1 MQSKLP
7 KENYTMNKKKVIIYD
22 MFMVWF
28 MVGWT
33 LVMLAITLPIM
44 IPQTPELVVP
54 TIIVLSSIFVV
65 VIVLTLTIGPR
76 SVLTDETITFCFGIG
91 RLGIKQTYQVGAI
104 NRFVVEELNLTGRK
118 KGWRLTICANNTK
131 GAKLG
136 VGNYAFRQ
144 LMKRYPTIKVTIKKC
159 FDYQFALSRRTAKY
173 LVKHKKIAQFKC
185 KQLCERFWISKKYL
199 SNDTDSNLD
208 TDE

>member
-1 MQSKLP
+1 
-7 KENYTMNKKKVIIYD
+7 MNKKKVIIYD

-76 SVLTDETITFCFGIG
+76 SVLTDETITFCFGLG

-104 NRFVVEELNLTGRK
+104 NRFVVEELNLTGTK

-159 FDYQFALSRRTAKY
+159 FDYQFTISRRTAKY

>member
-1 MQSKLP
+1 
-7 KENYTMNKKKVIIYD
+7 MNKKKVIIYD
-22 MFMVWF
+22 MSMVWF

-44 IPQTPELVVP
+44 IPQLPKYVVP
-54 TIIVLSSIFVV
+54 TIVILSSILVIS
-65 VIVLTLTIGPR
+65 IVLILTIGPR
-76 SVLTDETITFCFGIG
+76 SVLTDETITFHFLI
-91 RLGIKQTYQVGAI
+91 LGIKQTYQVGAI
-104 NRFVVEELNLTGRK
+104 NRFVVELLNLRGGP
-118 KGWRLTICANNTK
+118 KGYYLTICANNTK

-144 LMKRYPTIKVTIKKC
+144 LMKRYPTIKVTIKNC
-159 FDYQFALSRRTAKY
+159 FDYQFTISRRTAKY

-208 TDE
+208 TDD

>member
-1 MQSKLP
+1 
-7 KENYTMNKKKVIIYD
+7 MNKKKVIIYD

-104 NRFVVEELNLTGRK
+104 NRFVVEELNLTGTK

-159 FDYQFALSRRTAKY
+159 FDYQFAISRSTAKY

>member
-1 MQSKLP
+1 
-7 KENYTMNKKKVIIYD
+7 MNKKKVIIYD

-33 LVMLAITLPIM
+33 LVLLAITLPIM
-44 IPQTPELVVP
+44 IPQTPEFVVP

-65 VIVLTLTIGPR
+65 VIVLTLTMGPR
-76 SVLTDETITFCFGIG
+76 SVITDETITFCFGIG

-104 NRFVVEELNLTGRK
+104 NRFVVEELNLTGTN

-159 FDYQFALSRRTAKY
+159 FDYQFALSRSTAKY

>member
-1 MQSKLP
+1 
-7 KENYTMNKKKVIIYD
+7 MNKKKVIIYD

-33 LVMLAITLPIM
+33 LVMLAITLPIV
-44 IPQTPELVVP
+44 ITQLPEYVVP
-54 TIIVLSSIFVV
+54 TIAIFSSIFVV

-104 NRFVVEELNLTGRK
+104 NRFVVEELNLTGTK

-159 FDYQFALSRRTAKY
+159 FDYQFTISRRTAKY

-208 TDE
+208 ADD

>member
-1 MQSKLP
+1 
-7 KENYTMNKKKVIIYD
+7 MNKKKVIIYD

-33 LVMLAITLPIM
+33 LVLLAITMPIM
-44 IPQTPELVVP
+44 IPQTPEFVVP

-104 NRFVVEELNLTGRK
+104 NRFVVEELNLTGTK

-159 FDYQFALSRRTAKY
+159 FDYQFALSRSTAKY